1 MNLNSESET
10 QETILLV
17 DDIPENLQLLSDIF
31 IKYNYVVRR
40 VTSGKMA
47 LKTVKVKS
55 PDVILLDIKMPVMDG
70 YEVCRTL
77 KADQYLSEIPIIFIS
92 ALDESFDKVKAFKS
106 GGVDYITK
114 PFQIEEVLARV
125 ENQLIIQRQKKALKD
140 EIIKRRE
147 TELKFLTI
155 FNNSPDPVWIA
166 TLAEGRFINVNNML
180 CQFLGF
186 TRAEILDKTCVEFN
200 FWDNLQDLQY
210 FKQVLVYE
218 GSIQNFEVVIR
229 TKSKEAK
236 SVLLSAKREKLNGED
251 CIIGVI
257 KDISDRKLIESILTE
272 QRRILRTVISNLPG
286 MVYRCRNDEN
296 WTMEFISEGCKLVTG
311 YESSELQNN
320 QIISYGNL
328 IYPQDRNWL
337 REKRQQSLQEKI
349 PWKNQYRIVDNEG
362 KIRWVYEQ
370 AQGNYAPDG
379 TLLTIEGFIQDIS
392 EQQAALDERE
402 LAEFALAEAKEVAEA
417 ATKAKSEFLVK
428 MSHNIRTPMNGILGM
443 AQLLST
449 TNLTPEQQDFIETI
463 QDSGKTLL
471 TIVNDILD
479 FSKIESG
486 RFNLQQEL
494 VSVPS
499 ILPSVCEQLEKPI
512 IPKIELDSQMAEKFP
527 LRILLAEDNLV
538 NQKVACQ
545 IIKKLGY
552 QVDVVNNGIEA
563 VKAVE
568 SKTYDLV
575 FMDVEMP
582 EMDGL
587 NATKEIRQKLTIQ
600 PKIVA
605 LTANVLLEDYHGCLD
620 AGMDDYISKPIRIN
634 EIIRVLQY
642 QINVF

>member
-47 LKTVKVKS
+47 LKTVKLKS

-77 KADQYLSEIPIIFIS
+77 KSDQYLSEIPIIFIS